1 MQLGNI
7 LVKMVKRGKKK
18 EFSVKE
24 QYEASWEYIKESKNY
39 IYLAIILF
47 FAFALIGFLV
57 PAPETVSNQII
68 EFIRQLLEKTEGMS
82 QWELVEFI
90 FLNNIRSSFVGMIS
104 GILFGILP
112 FITIFT
118 NGYVLGFVSN
128 MAVAERGFSSLLSL
142 IPHGIFELPALFI
155 SLGLGLKLWTFV
167 FEKEKLESFKKYVL
181 NSLKVF
187 LFIILPLL
195 IIAAI
200 IEGSLIF
207 FAS

>member
-1 MQLGNI
+1 VQLGNI